1 MAKPMLP
8 TSSLPDIRIRAGSSL
23 HPAFYVASWI
33 FFSNV
38 TILFNKWLIDNAGFP
53 CVILIQQKA
62 VILTWWHMTFATLA
76 TQFLARTTHLLDN
89 RHSVKMTRPFYL
101 KAVVPIGLLYSGSMV
116 CSNLVYL
123 YLNVAFIQ
131 MLKAASPF
139 STLVVAWLWGQE
151 HLTMP
156 IVLKIMVIVMGVL
169 IASAGEIHFSWIGFF
184 YQLGGLVFESIRV
197 VMIQALMSGDDNSG
211 RRNMDPLVSLY
222 YYAPVCAVVNS
233 FVVWATEWPSFSWN
247 HVVGAGPWM
256 LVLNGLIAFLLNVS
270 SVMLIGKTSGLVLH
284 LTGILKN
291 ILLVVASVFIWGT
304 AITPL
309 QIFGYGTAL
318 TGFVFYKSTWSDL
331 KAGYTSWSARLRMSP
346 GFGEKIRSPMA
357 RRVLGLLLAA
367 SILLVV
373 YRYSPSDYLDYSAAS
388 SPPDQKR
395 ADDISKGW
403 HMAGF
408 GSSGK

>member
-1 MAKPMLP
+1 MTKSILP
-8 TSSLPDIRIRAGSSL
+8 TSSPPIRAGLSL

-33 FFSNV
+33 FFSNL
-38 TILFNKWLIDNAGFP
+38 TILFNKWLIDDAGFP
-53 CVILIQQKA
+53 

-76 TQFLARTTHLLDN
+76 TQFLARTTPLLDN

-139 STLVVAWLWGQE
+139 STLVIAWLWGQE

-156 IVLKIMVIVMGVL
+156 IILKIMVIVLGVL
-169 IASAGEIHFSWIGFF
+169 VASAGEIHFSWIGFF

-197 VMIQALMSGDDNSG
+197 VMIQALMSGDDNAG

-222 YYAPVCAVVNS
+222 YYAPVCAVINF
-233 FVVWATEWPSFSWN
+233 FVVWATEWPRFSWDDLA
-247 HVVGAGPWM
+247 GAGPWM
-256 LVLNGLIAFLLNVS
+256 LVLNGLVAFLLNAS

-309 QIFGYGTAL
+309 QILGYGTAL
-318 TGFVFYKSTWSDL
+318 TGFVFYKSSWSDL
-331 KAGYTSWSARLRMSP
+331 KAGYSSWSTRLRTSS
-346 GFGEKIRSPMA
+346 GFGERLRSPVV
-357 RRVLGLLLAA
+357 RRVLGLLLAI
-367 SILLVV
+367 SVLLVV
-373 YRYSPSDYLDYSAAS
+373 YRYTPSDYLDYSTAS
-388 SPPDQKR
+388 LPSNQKH
-395 ADDISKGW
+395 ADNVPKGW
-403 HMAGF
+403 HMPF
-408 GSSGK
+408 GLGSK